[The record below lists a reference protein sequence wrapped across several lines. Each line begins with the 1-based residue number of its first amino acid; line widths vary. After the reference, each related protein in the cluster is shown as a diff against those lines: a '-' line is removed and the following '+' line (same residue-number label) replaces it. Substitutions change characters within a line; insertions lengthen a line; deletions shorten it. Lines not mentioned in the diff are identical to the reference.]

1 MLVPLNGYI
10 RNLKLF
16 SQYLEETGQGSLQVQ
31 IKSEKTETPEVE
43 VLTQEEV
50 QQLYNACSEEIIGL
64 KERAILSLYYGC
76 GLRNG
81 EGLKLNI
88 NDVLLDKQ
96 MIYVRQS
103 KTGRARYV
111 PFVESQQKDFEL
123 YLKYCRPALE
133 KETGTKETS
142 PFLLNH
148 VGQRMS
154 ASNAVKTLK
163 DLIKRTGSQ
172 DMQSRKIGIHT
183 LRHSIATHLLQSGMS
198 IETIAQFL
206 GHQWISSTQIYLHIV
221 HQL

>member
-1 MLVPLNGYI
+1 M
-10 RNLKLF
+10 KLF
-16 SQYLEETGQGSLQVQ
+16 ARYLEETGQGSLQLQ
-31 IKSEKTETPEVE
+31 IKREKLQTPEVE
-43 VLTQEEV
+43 VLTKEEV

-81 EGLKLNI
+81 EGLRLNI

-96 MIYVRQS
+96 MVHVRQS

-111 PFVESQQKDFEL
+111 PFVDTQQKDFEL
-123 YLKYCRPALE
+123 YLKYCRPTLERISIGE
-133 KETGTKETS
+133 KESS

-148 VGQRMS
+148 IGQRMS
-154 ASNAVKTLK
+154 ADNALKILK

-172 DMQSRKIGIHT
+172 DLQSRRIGIHT

-198 IETIAQFL
+198 IENIAQFL
-206 GHQWISSTQIYLHIV
+206 GHQWICSTQIYLHLV